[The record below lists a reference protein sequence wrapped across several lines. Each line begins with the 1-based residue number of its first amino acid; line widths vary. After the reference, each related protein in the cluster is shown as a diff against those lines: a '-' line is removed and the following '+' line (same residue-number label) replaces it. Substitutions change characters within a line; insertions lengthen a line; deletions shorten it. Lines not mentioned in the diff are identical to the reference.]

1 MTEDQTTVLILGIYG
16 IILAIFLLSALLCL
30 IANWRLFKRAGYKG
44 WYSLIPFYAGFVKH
58 KITFG
63 EDNKWFYFIG
73 WVIAIYYYYIH
84 FCYVRAFGGSKGLAV
99 FGLFF
104 PGIATLIIAFGKAY
118 TAEEYH
124 PVPHLLN

>member
-1 MTEDQTTVLILGIYG
+1 MTEDQATILILGVYG
-16 IILAIFLLSALLCL
+16 IILAVFLLSALLCL

-73 WVIAIYYYYIH
+73 WVIAIYYYYVH
-84 FCYVRAFGGSKGLAV
+84 FCYVKLNIINRR
-99 FGLFF
+99 F
-104 PGIATLIIAFGKAY
+104 PLQSSQCYQRNMTHALQHHAM
-118 TAEEYH
+118 
-124 PVPHLLN
+124 

>member
-1 MTEDQTTVLILGIYG
+1 MQVLL
-16 IILAIFLLSALLCL
+16 
-30 IANWRLFKRAGYKG
+30 NT
-44 WYSLIPFYAGFVKH
+44 

-73 WVIAIYYYYIH
+73 WVIAIYYYYVH

-104 PGIATLIIAFGKAY
+104 PGIASLIVAFGKTY
-118 TAEEYH
+118 TTQECH